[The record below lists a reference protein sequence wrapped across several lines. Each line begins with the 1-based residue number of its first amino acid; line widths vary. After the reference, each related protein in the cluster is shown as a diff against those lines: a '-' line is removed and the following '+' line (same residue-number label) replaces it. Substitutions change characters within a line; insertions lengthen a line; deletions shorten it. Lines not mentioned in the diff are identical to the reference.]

1 MGGLTPPPPLRASL
15 SAPVAFDS
23 THDVS
28 LFDCGKEPLNDWLKE
43 RAAGNEGRSSRCFVV
58 CEGREVVA
66 YYCTAAGSVE
76 RDKLPKKLQRN
87 MPQSVP
93 VIIIG
98 RMAVDKRKQ
107 GFGIGHGLLKDALL
121 RILNASREIGARAI
135 LVHAIDDQ
143 AKSFY
148 ERHGFE
154 PSPTDPFNL
163 QLLLEDLR
171 ASVNQA

>member
-135 LVHAIDDQ
+135 LVHAIDDDVVP
-143 AKSFY
+143 FY
-148 ERHGFE
+148 RNHGFL
-154 PSPTDPFNL
+154 PFPTDARTLFLP
-163 QLLLEDLR
+163 LETIVAGL
-171 ASVNQA
+171 